1 MRKKNLKVTHPY
13 FQYFAVKKILDIN
26 FVVALCEFFY
36 PLPYHAIDLL
46 CVKMSLFTG
55 INRSEWRIF
64 FGGGGC
70 Y

>member
-1 MRKKNLKVTHPY
+1 MRKTNLKVTHPY

-46 CVKMSLFTG
+46 M
-55 INRSEWRIF
+55 E
-64 FGGGGC
+64 
-70 Y
+70 